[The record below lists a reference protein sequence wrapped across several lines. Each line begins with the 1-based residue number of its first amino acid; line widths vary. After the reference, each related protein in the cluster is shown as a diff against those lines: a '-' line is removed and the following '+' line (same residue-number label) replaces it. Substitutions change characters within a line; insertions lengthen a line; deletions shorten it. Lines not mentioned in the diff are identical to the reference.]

1 MTPNRPRISPPTPGT
16 RQWIALLAI
25 VIWAPAW
32 LEAAPLRVGIAAVDI
47 TPAEPVQMSGYAS
60 RKDLSQSVHDPLS
73 ARVTA
78 LEAGERRLVLVST
91 DILGFYDGTA
101 DDFRRAI
108 CEKHDLAPAQLLL
121 CATHT
126 HSAPTPTLDPDKGH
140 ENNVRYTRQL
150 RDRLIDAVGKALS
163 ELAPAKMGVG
173 VGHCPIGSNR
183 RQRVSDAQGNS
194 QIRLGRNP
202 YGPTDKQ
209 VIVLKIAAADKPT
222 AILFNYA
229 THATSLGPGNYAISG
244 DVIGLAEQF
253 VERIYGAGLM
263 APAFAG
269 ASGDIDP
276 WFRVLPKFDEREG
289 WIPEPV
295 LLGTFLG
302 EEVVHVA
309 ERVNPSVDDVA
320 IASAFACL
328 ELPGKASGTV
338 EAAQDHPPTTLNLT
352 IARIGEIAIVGLGGE
367 VLTEIGMAIKEA
379 SPFAHTLIITH
390 CNGAAGYLPPK
401 DLYPEGGYEIQT
413 SRFAPDAAEIVIK
426 RAVEML
432 HTLKP

>member
-1 MTPNRPRISPPTPGT
+1 MVSVLLLAFVAGAPTPL
-16 RQWIALLAI
+16 R
-25 VIWAPAW
+25 
-32 LEAAPLRVGIAAVDI
+32 AAALRVGTAIVDI
-47 TPAEPVQMSGYAS
+47 TPTEPVRMSGYAS
-60 RKDLSQSVHDPLS
+60 RKDLSQGIHDPLS
-73 ARVTA
+73 ARVIA
-78 LEAGERRLVLVST
+78 LEAGDERLVLVST

-108 CEKHDLAPAQLLL
+108 WEEHDLAGEQLFL

-126 HSAPTPTLDPDKGH
+126 HAAPTPALDPDKGH

-150 RDRLIDAVGKALS
+150 REKLIETVGRALADLS
-163 ELAPAKMGVG
+163 PAEMGVG

-183 RQRVSDAQGNS
+183 RERVSDAQGNS

-209 VIVLKIAAADKPT
+209 VIVLRITAADTPR

-229 THATSLGPGNYAISG
+229 THATCLGPGNYAISG

-253 VERIYGAGLM
+253 VEKIYGAGLM

-309 ERVNPSVDDVA
+309 ERTEASMDDVA

-328 ELPGKASGTV
+328 ELPGKASGGV
-338 EAAQDHPPTTLNLT
+338 EVAEDHPPTTLNIT
-352 IARIGEIAIVGLGGE
+352 VARIGDVGVVGLGGE
-367 VLTEIGMAIKEA
+367 VLTEIGTAIKEA

-390 CNGAAGYLPPK
+390 CNGTAGYLPPK
-401 DLYPEGGYEIQT
+401 DLYNEGGYEVQT
-413 SRFAPDAAEIVIK
+413 SRFAAGAAEIVIK

-432 HTLKP
+432 HALKP

>member
-1 MTPNRPRISPPTPGT
+1 MKQTT
-16 RQWIALLAI
+16 RCATMVSVLLMAI
-25 VIWAPAW
+25 VAGASTP
-32 LEAAPLRVGIAAVDI
+32 LRAAALRVGTAMVDI
-47 TPAEPVQMSGYAS
+47 TPAEPVRMSGYAS
-60 RKDLSQSVHDPLS
+60 RKDLSQGIHDPLS
-73 ARVTA
+73 ARVIA
-78 LEAGERRLVLVST
+78 LEAGDERLVLVST
-91 DILGFYDGTA
+91 DVLGFYDGTA

-108 CEKHDLAPAQLLL
+108 CEKYNLRGEQLFL

-126 HSAPTPTLDPDKGH
+126 HSAPTPSLDPDKGH

-150 RDRLIDAVGKALS
+150 REKLIDAIGKAL
-163 ELAPAKMGVG
+163 EDLAPAKMGVG

-183 RQRVSDAQGNS
+183 RQRVSDSQGDS

-209 VIVLKIAAADKPT
+209 VIVLKIAAADKPR

-229 THATSLGPGNYAISG
+229 THATCLGPGNYTISG

-253 VERIYGAGLM
+253 VEKIYGAGLM

-309 ERVNPSVDDVA
+309 ERVNPSADDVA

-328 ELPGKASGTV
+328 ELPGKAAGTV
-338 EAAQDHPPTTLNLT
+338 EAAQDHPPTPLNLT
-352 IARIGEIAIVGLGGE
+352 VARIGDVGVVGLGGE

-390 CNGAAGYLPPK
+390 CNGTAGYLPPK
-401 DLYPEGGYEIQT
+401 NLYPEGGYEIQT
-413 SRFAPDAAEIVIK
+413 SRFAPGAAEIVIK

-432 HTLKP
+432 HALKP